1 MAIRRGPLAV
11 PEDATKVFTPY
22 AAGQGA
28 QYPALV
34 AGFPVDMA
42 LRLYKDGGIEQMISA
57 RLQGQKYLET
67 SVTAAEQAT
76 SSIEWDYN
84 TGWWDQLNNSSF
96 LSHMWRR
103 APGYFDVVCY
113 KGTGTGGYATIS
125 HNLGVVPEMVWFK
138 NRSTSTTPR
147 GNWYVYHK
155 DLANSGG
162 YVYLNST
169 SAEATDY
176 SGWASGTFAPSA
188 TGFTVLKNTLHYTN
202 ENYIAY
208 FFATVAGVSKVGSYT
223 GNGGTQTIDCG
234 FSSGARFILI
244 RKITA
249 AGHWIVFDT
258 ERGIVAGND
267 PYLLLN
273 NTDAESTGSDLIDP
287 HSSGFTLASDGFN
300 TNNNGQ
306 TFIFY
311 AIA

>member
-1 MAIRRGPLAV
+1 MNITTR
-11 PEDATKVFTPY
+11 
-22 AAGQGA
+22 
-28 QYPALV
+28 
-34 AGFPVDMA
+34 
-42 LRLYKDGGIEQMISA
+42 
-57 RLQGQKYLET
+57 
-67 SVTAAEQAT
+67 TAAAPNYILSRLTGPSYLQTELTNAEVT
-76 SSIEWDYN
+76 SSGTRFWDKGN
-84 TGWWDQLNNSSF
+84 NLIDLATNWWGQNDVVSWS
-96 LSHMWRR
+96 WKR
-103 APGYFDVVCY
+103 APSYFDCVCY
-113 KGTGTGGYATIS
+113 SGTGTGGYATIS

-138 NRSTSTTPR
+138 NRSTSATPR

-155 DLANSGG
+155 DLANSTG
-162 YVYLNST
+162 YVYLNSS

-176 SGWASGTFAPSA
+176 SGWASSTFAPSA

-202 ENYIAY
+202 ENYTGY
-208 FFATVAGVSKVGSYT
+208 FFSTVANVSKVGSYT

-258 ERGIVAGND
+258 ERGIVSGND

-287 HSSGFTLASDGFN
+287 HSSGFTLANDGFN
-300 TNNNGQ
+300 TNRNGE
-306 TFIFY
+306 THIFY